1 MLQELSH
8 MDRITQLPDGTQ
20 QLPHHHVSHDH
31 LPRAPISSK
40 LAQTFLTKE
49 RNPEK
54 YDTPDVFEVNK
65 KELVTDVI
73 VKAKQVEYLIKSLP
87 EPEREEEQAKRLRA
101 LDEEMT
107 VANDAYI
114 QAVARSKDL
123 HVQITDVLRLI
134 PETDTGLVDMLH

>member
-20 QLPHHHVSHDH
+20 QLLTIMS
-31 LPRAPISSK
+31 RTITY
-40 LAQTFLTKE
+40 LARQFH
-49 RNPEK
+49 PM
-54 YDTPDVFEVNK
+54 NK